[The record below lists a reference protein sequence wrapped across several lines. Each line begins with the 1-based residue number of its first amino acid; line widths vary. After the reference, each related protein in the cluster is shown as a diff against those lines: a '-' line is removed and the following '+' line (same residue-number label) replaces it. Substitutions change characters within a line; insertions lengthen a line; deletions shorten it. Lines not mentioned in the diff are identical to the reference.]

1 MALSKNA
8 QEKNELF
15 KTIWQ
20 IACET
25 RGSGVTGWDFKSY
38 ILNTLFYRYISEML
52 TKYINDNEHKSGN
65 INFDYA
71 KLSDEEVKSA
81 GIRAEIIKE
90 KGIFLISFR
99 IVSECCKESCI

>member
-15 KTIWQ
+15 KAIWN

-38 ILNTLFYRYISEML
+38 ILNTLFYRYISESL
-52 TKYINDNEHKSGN
+52 VQSINDNE
-65 INFDYA
+65 
-71 KLSDEEVKSA
+71 L
-81 GIRAEIIKE
+81 EI
-90 KGIFLISFR
+90 
-99 IVSECCKESCI
+99 